1 MNGFDLN
8 FVLTCRSS
16 SAAKAQLKPAVNV
29 LFPTPPFPLRTNI
42 FLCTPDSL
50 SLIKG
55 RSGSG
60 PLGPSAQT
68 DWLGHPS
75 HASVLP
81 ASVDSVPCSGVT
93 DTRNQNHSQRLD

>member
-1 MNGFDLN
+1 MDGPDFNS
-8 FVLTCRSS
+8 VLTCRSS

-29 LFPTPPFPLRTNI
+29 LFPTPPFPLRTKI

-50 SLIKG
+50 SLIRG

-81 ASVDSVPCSGVT
+81 ASVDSVPYVRET
-93 DTRNQNHSQRLD
+93 DTRNQNHSQSLD